1 MRKAPQL
8 ADITHFHNLSYLPV
22 GQKRNIFGLPRCAY
36 TSLVMVACAWAKEG
50 NSLASTD
57 SISLSMS
64 SNRMANDLQPSA
76 ATYVI
81 GYKMSDTI
89 NGKGL
94 QVEIYMGAG
103 LKNPL
108 HTWSWGLHLYH
119 ISPQSLTTKF

>member
-1 MRKAPQL
+1 
-8 ADITHFHNLSYLPV
+8 
-22 GQKRNIFGLPRCAY
+22 
-36 TSLVMVACAWAKEG
+36 MVACAWAKEG

-94 QVEIYMGAG
+94 QVEIYMGEG
-103 LKNPL
+103 LKNP
-108 HTWSWGLHLYH
+108 
-119 ISPQSLTTKF
+119 